1 MRRFFSIIA
10 VFYLF
15 VATVASAR
23 TVGSDQRNEILKA
36 REAVWRAWFNNDQ
49 ATLKELVPEETIVF
63 SSDEAKWK
71 RQADILRTAA
81 EFQQQGGKLTR
92 LDFPH
97 TEIQRFGDVAVVWSN
112 FIVETETNGKKSV
125 DAGRASEI
133 FVLRND
139 KWVNPG
145 WHTDP
150 KQ

>member
-1 MRRFFSIIA
+1 MRRFFPTIA
-10 VFYLF
+10 VLCLL
-15 VATVASAR
+15 AAAVASAQ
-23 TVGSDQRNEILKA
+23 SDALDQRGEILKA

-49 ATLKELVPEETIVF
+49 AVLKELVPEETIVF

-71 RQADILRTAA
+71 RQADVLRTAA
-81 EFQQQGGKLTR
+81 EFQADGGKLTR
-92 LDFPH
+92 LEFPH

-112 FIVETETNGKKSV
+112 FVVETETHGKKSI

-133 FVLRND
+133 FVLRNG